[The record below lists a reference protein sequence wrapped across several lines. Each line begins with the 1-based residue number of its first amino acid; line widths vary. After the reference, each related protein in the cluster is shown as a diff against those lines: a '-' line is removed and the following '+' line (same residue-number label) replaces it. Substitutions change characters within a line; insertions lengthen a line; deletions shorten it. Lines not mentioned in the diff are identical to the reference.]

1 MSTNESEKSKTTTK
15 GDTGVWRL
23 LVREKVKKH
32 RFGKSLGDTDDPT
45 ATCKPPQGKEQDT
58 EWLKFK
64 AKLDKSKTTF
74 GMFEKLRMDEKL
86 RYTASTLRNVAMVSA
101 EQGDFTT
108 ASSKL
113 DDAVQEA
120 LTAMKDA
127 VDRCREHWKKVEP
140 AIKNAE
146 RGYKAKAYGDPPP
159 KVLKTEFDE
168 LASKTV
174 EFHKHY
180 DQEYPDFVEAE
191 RTLNEIDTIVG
202 RIRTTVDRL
211 AKDIGGSAKS
221 DGAKALVMAALE
233 TVYNVELQ
241 REVRCECGKLK
252 GEENLGKKC
261 DSCEEKVYPP
271 AWSKKALPRLYKV
284 LGSVP
289 PSHTVNN
296 ERLMKIDR
304 HRDSGEGASWY
315 NSDENVAVL
324 NLDRTGKFRGMLN
337 IDIYKIG
344 ERKILPG
351 FENKIVSEFDVT
363 TLHEVGH
370 SVDAKMKFME
380 NRMENAAYGNW
391 RKETIPGIA
400 GKVAEEKGFY
410 DDFKIYP
417 RNMLLKYLI
426 EILSNND
433 DPSTKLEKDWKKAA
447 TEARAAKKMAPS
459 LSTDPGLLYAE
470 SIRTGGTLG
479 GLGVKS
485 KTKNEAMIKT
495 TLDLRSDPAMATVFT
510 RVVVALIDDNK
521 PIDEAIKDTL
531 KVHVVDGD
539 SPDAPD
545 WKALSK
551 HAAVSWCKDA
561 RSNKDNGLWDGGD
574 SAAKKHVLKD
584 GRVYQQAYSAKWFSY
599 DISARTK
606 RVNNYQFRAE
616 GEWFAEIYAIY
627 YMREMKESHP
637 DYKWFKE
644 EVDF

>member
-1 MSTNESEKSKTTTK
+1 MSTDESEKSKTTTK

-23 LVREKVKKH
+23 LVRDKVKKH
-32 RFGKSLGDTDDPT
+32 RFGTALGDVVDPT
-45 ATCKPPQGKEQDT
+45 ASCKPPQGKEQDT

-74 GMFEKLRMDEKL
+74 GMFDKLRIDEKM
-86 RYTASTLRNVAMVSA
+86 RFNAATLRNVAMVSA

-108 ASSKL
+108 ASTKL

-120 LTAMKDA
+120 LSVMKTA
-127 VDRCREHWKKVEP
+127 VDRCRAHWQKVEP

-159 KVLKTEFDE
+159 KALKSEFDQ
-168 LASKTV
+168 LSTQTG
-174 EFHKHY
+174 EFHRHY

-191 RTLNEIDTIVG
+191 KALNEIDTIIG
-202 RIRTTVDRL
+202 RIRSTVDKL
-211 AKDIGGSAKS
+211 AKNIGGSAKT
-221 DGAKALVMAALE
+221 DGDKALVMAALE

-241 REVRCECGKLK
+241 REIRCECGKLK

-380 NRMENAAYGNW
+380 TRMENPAYGNW

-410 DDFKIYP
+410 SDFKNYP
-417 RNMLLKYLI
+417 RGMLLKYLI
-426 EILSNND
+426 EILGNND
-433 DPSTKLEKDWKKAA
+433 DPSTKLGKDWKN
-447 TEARAAKKMAPS
+447 TVSEAKVAKQIGS
-459 LSTDPGLLYAE
+459 QLSTDPGILHAE
-470 SIRTGGTLG
+470 SVRTGGTLSNR
-479 GLGVKS
+479 GVVS
-485 KTKNEAMIKT
+485 KTQSEAANMT
-495 TLDLRSDPAMATVFT
+495 TLDLNSDPSMQVVFFKI
-510 RVVVALIDDNK
+510 VQAILSNK
-521 PIDEAIKDTL
+521 PMTDVIKETL
-531 KVHVVDGD
+531 KSYEIDGD
-539 SPDAPD
+539 PPDTPN
-545 WKALSK
+545 WKALAK
-551 HAAVSWCKDA
+551 HAAVAWCKDA

-584 GRVYQQAYSAKWFSY
+584 GRVYQQAYSQKWFSY
-599 DISARTK
+599 DFSARTK